1 MSLDPLGN
9 PIITKDAGAANPVNQ
24 TNFTGKK
31 DPLGNPIIG
40 GSNTPNPTHE
50 TIDSPAWV
58 NWVYDVTSPSG
69 VEDPKKASVKPFKE
83 AFGNLKE
90 SFGKGELFQDD
101 IRKNWK
107 PSLVESLDKRQGEID
122 KSVNDFMKG
131 DIGYSETATQVLGK
145 TVGGA
150 FDVLGEVVDSALTGW
165 ELLIPDSIDQPV
177 IDKTKESLNW
187 LMNTDKGE
195 ELANLIGGTMDDYQ
209 GWKDN
214 NPQDAKTLES
224 VANISFMFAPVKAK
238 AKAGPTPVI
247 RTAADKLDDIATKET
262 TDLKRNFV
270 ERLIRPVPT
279 PASRAEEVKRSIVN
293 KWGTTKITPS
303 KTQEAIIEEVMK
315 VPKIKFGNSH
325 QGNYNLIVAK
335 RDELGDQ
342 LQSLVRQY
350 DQPIHPRTPGNA
362 IDDAVATMNQ
372 RNPLISGDAEQV
384 GIKIAI
390 EAKRLINENPHT
402 ASGLLAARKQLDNW
416 VKTQKGDAAFTDS
429 TTALTIANREIRE
442 SMTNTLE
449 QVMANAPV
457 KVKDRLT
464 EQFRLFQAADIVEAK
479 AAKEAATKIGR
490 IWQNTARVL
499 PLKAQFNRDLAVLLG
514 IGAFGASSVMMPWLA
529 GSLAVTGAGALL
541 WKGATSPELKKGIAL
556 LLGKT
561 DQAIKASRNSD
572 MIRQLRLDRAFLIDS
587 LKTMETEDTEVPYR
601 TETSPKN
608 LPEAQQ

>member
-1 MSLDPLGN
+1 MSLDLLGN
-9 PIITKDAGAANPVNQ
+9 PVITEEDTPVVQ
-24 TNFTGKK
+24 SSTGNL
-31 DPLGNPIIG
+31 DLLGNPIIG
-40 GSNTPNPTHE
+40 GSDTPNPTHE
-50 TIDSPAWV
+50 PVDSPAWV

-69 VEDPKKASVKPFKE
+69 VENPETAKVKPFRE
-83 AFGNLKE
+83 AFVNLKKAY
-90 SFGKGELFQDD
+90 GKGEIFQDD

-107 PSLVESLDKRQGEID
+107 PSLVESLDKRQAEVD
-122 KSVNDFMKG
+122 KSINDFVAKG
-131 DIGYSETATQVLGK
+131 DISYTQAATQVLGK
-145 TVGGA
+145 GVVGTA
-150 FDVLGEVVDSALTGW
+150 FDVLGEIADTALTGW
-165 ELLIPDSIDQPV
+165 ELLIPDAIDQPV

-195 ELANLIGGTMDDYQ
+195 DLAKIVGGTMDDYQ

-214 NPQDAKTLES
+214 NPQDAKTLEA
-224 VANISFMFAPVKAK
+224 VVNIGLMFAPVKAK
-238 AKAGPTPVI
+238 ANAGPTPVI

-270 ERLIRPVPT
+270 EKLIRPVPT

-315 VPKIKFGNSH
+315 IPKIKFGNSH

-449 QVMANAPV
+449 QAMANAPV
-457 KVKDRLT
+457 KIKDRLT
-464 EQFRLFQAADIVEAK
+464 EQFRLYQAADIVEAK
-479 AAKEAATKIGR
+479 AAKEAATKLGR
-490 IWQNTARVL
+490 VWQNTARVL

-561 DQAIKASRNSD
+561 DQAIKTSRNSD

-587 LKTMETEDTEVPYR
+587 LKTLETEDTEVPYR